1 MKSLLNPFS
10 VLRHLD
16 FWSVVAFDTG
26 GGGSSGGGSG
36 GSGGSSGGGYNS
48 GNGRDGPAPD
58 MGGGGGG
65 GSGGSIGSSGVGSN
79 NISVVSK
86 SGRGSVNSNS
96 FLENLANRFTLNDGA
111 SYVGGQLVDASTLE
125 SISPGGK
132 TSKGN
137 TISGF
142 ANSMSND
149 NTWGPSP
156 SDRTFTPEQLGALT
170 TVNTFR
176 ENLANMI
183 TPFDGAKY
191 VGGNLI
197 EQSTGRSLT
206 GGGFATNKMGAKDY
220 IYGVSDNFSN
230 NAPIEQGKMSNK
242 AFADAVARENRL
254 QDIPPSD
261 LAYFSSFIPGQYV
274 PVVGGWL
281 GGKMLEG
288 GITDRRAT
296 MDQHQ
301 AALDSGATPVM
312 NGDAYSGYNSVD
324 GKFVSYADPLTDT
337 SIGALG
343 NFVASGE
350 RGDVAAI
357 QPVVAPPPSVA
368 EKIFNRYYRG
378 GSGYGMP
385 PWLRRYASGT
395 SIDALLSMVTRDG
408 QEYYQTPE
416 GGFIPAAEL
425 VGSKMIAN

>member
-26 GGGSSGGGSG
+26 GGGSSGGGIG
-36 GSGGSSGGGYNS
+36 GSGGSSGSSGGS
-48 GNGRDGPAPD
+48 GGSGRDGPAPD

-96 FLENLANRFTLNDGA
+96 FLENLANTFTPKDGA

-156 SDRTFTPEQLGALT
+156 SDRTFTQAQLGALT
-170 TVNTFR
+170 TRNTFR
-176 ENLANMI
+176 ENLANII

-197 EQSTGRSLT
+197 EQATGRSLT
-206 GGGFATNKMGAKDY
+206 GGGFATNKMGDKNF

-242 AFADAVARENRL
+242 AFANAVARENML

-288 GITDRRAT
+288 GINERRA
-296 MDQHQ
+296 
-301 AALDSGATPVM
+301 A
-312 NGDAYSGYNSVD
+312 VD
-324 GKFVSYADPLTDT
+324 RNEDPLLDQK
-337 SIGALG
+337 IGALG

>member
-1 MKSLLNPFS
+1 MKSLINPFS

-96 FLENLANRFTLNDGA
+96 FLENLANTFTPKDGA

-156 SDRTFTPEQLGALT
+156 SDRTFTQAQLGALT
-170 TVNTFR
+170 TRNTFR
-176 ENLANMI
+176 ENLANII

-197 EQSTGRSLT
+197 EQATGRSLT
-206 GGGFATNKMGAKDY
+206 GGGFATNKMGDKNF

-242 AFADAVARENRL
+242 AFADAVARENML

-288 GITDRRAT
+288 GINERRA
-296 MDQHQ
+296 
-301 AALDSGATPVM
+301 A
-312 NGDAYSGYNSVD
+312 VD
-324 GKFVSYADPLTDT
+324 RNVDPMLNPN
-337 SIGALG
+337 IGALG

>member
-96 FLENLANRFTLNDGA
+96 FLENLANTFTPKDGA

-156 SDRTFTPEQLGALT
+156 SDRTFTQAQLGALT
-170 TVNTFR
+170 TRNTFR
-176 ENLANMI
+176 ENLANII

-242 AFADAVARENRL
+242 AFADAVARENML

-288 GITDRRAT
+288 GINERRA
-296 MDQHQ
+296 
-301 AALDSGATPVM
+301 A
-312 NGDAYSGYNSVD
+312 VD
-324 GKFVSYADPLTDT
+324 RNEDPLLDQK
-337 SIGALG
+337 IGALG

-378 GSGYGMP
+378 GSGFNMP
-385 PWLRRYASGT
+385 LWLRRYASGT

>member
-26 GGGSSGGGSG
+26 GGGSSGGGIG

-96 FLENLANRFTLNDGA
+96 FLENLANTFTPKDGA

-156 SDRTFTPEQLGALT
+156 SDRTFTQAQLGALT
-170 TVNTFR
+170 TRNTFR
-176 ENLANMI
+176 ENLANII

-197 EQSTGRSLT
+197 EQATGRSLT
-206 GGGFATNKMGAKDY
+206 GGGFATNKMGDKNF

-230 NAPIEQGKMSNK
+230 NAPIEQGQMSNK
-242 AFADAVARENRL
+242 DFADALARENRL

-274 PVVGGWL
+274 PFVGGWL

-288 GITDRRAT
+288 GITDRRA
-296 MDQHQ
+296 
-301 AALDSGATPVM
+301 A
-312 NGDAYSGYNSVD
+312 VD
-324 GKFVSYADPLTDT
+324 RNEDPLLDQK
-337 SIGALG
+337 IGALG

-357 QPVVAPPPSVA
+357 QPVVATQTELA
-368 EKIFNRYYRG
+368 EQIFNRYYKG
-378 GSGYGMP
+378 GSESEMP

-425 VGSKMIAN
+425 IGSKMIAN

>member
-1 MKSLLNPFS
+1 MKSLINPFS

-26 GGGSSGGGSG
+26 GAAGGG
-36 GSGGSSGGGYNS
+36 GGG
-48 GNGRDGPAPD
+48 NGIDGPAPD
-58 MGGGGGG
+58 MGRAGAGVKGGGKGG
-65 GSGGSIGSSGVGSN
+65 SGVGSN
-79 NISVVSK
+79 NIGVVSK
-86 SGRGSVNSNS
+86 SSRGSVNSNS
-96 FLENLANRFTLNDGA
+96 FLENVANMFTPKDGA
-111 SYVGGQLVDASTLE
+111 SYAGGQLVDDASGA

-132 TSKGN
+132 TSTGN

-176 ENLANMI
+176 ENLANII

-206 GGGFATNKMGAKDY
+206 GGGYTTNKMGAKDY
-220 IYGVSDNFSN
+220 IYGVSDDFSN
-230 NAPIEQGKMSNK
+230 NAQIAQGQMSNK
-242 AFADAVARENRL
+242 AYADAVARENML

-261 LAYFSSFIPGQYV
+261 LAYFSSFVPGMAV

-324 GKFVSYADPLTDT
+324 GKFVPYADPLTDT

-350 RGDVAAI
+350 RGDVADI

-368 EKIFNRYYRG
+368 EQIFNRYYKG
-378 GSGYGMP
+378 GSGFGMP
-385 PWLRRYASGT
+385 LWLRRYASGT

-425 VGSKMIAN
+425 IGSKMIAN

>member
-26 GGGSSGGGSG
+26 GGGSSGGGIG

-58 MGGGGGG
+58 MGRGGGGG
-65 GSGGSIGSSGVGSN
+65 GSSGSSGGGRSSGSGSN

-96 FLENLANRFTLNDGA
+96 FLENLANTFTPKDGA

-156 SDRTFTPEQLGALT
+156 SDRTFTQEQLGALT
-170 TVNTFR
+170 TRNTFR
-176 ENLANMI
+176 ENLANII

-197 EQSTGRSLT
+197 EQATGRSLT

-230 NAPIEQGKMSNK
+230 NAPIAQGQMSNK
-242 AFADAVARENRL
+242 DFADALARENRL

-274 PVVGGWL
+274 PFVGGWL

-288 GITDRRAT
+288 GINERRA
-296 MDQHQ
+296 
-301 AALDSGATPVM
+301 A
-312 NGDAYSGYNSVD
+312 VD
-324 GKFVSYADPLTDT
+324 RNEDPMLNQN
-337 SIGALG
+337 IGALG

-357 QPVVAPPPSVA
+357 QPVVATQTELA
-368 EKIFNRYYRG
+368 EQIFNRYYNG
-378 GSGYGMP
+378 GSESEMP

-425 VGSKMIAN
+425 IGSKMIAN

>member
-26 GGGSSGGGSG
+26 GGGSSGGGIG

-96 FLENLANRFTLNDGA
+96 FLENLANTFTPKDGA

-156 SDRTFTPEQLGALT
+156 SDRTFTQAQLGALT
-170 TVNTFR
+170 TRNTFR
-176 ENLANMI
+176 ENLANII

-197 EQSTGRSLT
+197 EQATGRSLT
-206 GGGFATNKMGAKDY
+206 GGGYTTNKMGAKDF
-220 IYGVSDNFSN
+220 IYGVSDDFSN

-242 AFADAVARENRL
+242 AFADAVARENML

-274 PVVGGWL
+274 PFVGGWL

-288 GITDRRAT
+288 GINERRA
-296 MDQHQ
+296 
-301 AALDSGATPVM
+301 A
-312 NGDAYSGYNSVD
+312 VD
-324 GKFVSYADPLTDT
+324 RNEDPLLDQK
-337 SIGALG
+337 IGALG

>member
-26 GGGSSGGGSG
+26 GGGSSGGGIG

-58 MGGGGGG
+58 MGRGGGGG
-65 GSGGSIGSSGVGSN
+65 GSSGSSGGGRSSGSGSN

-96 FLENLANRFTLNDGA
+96 FLENLANTFTPKDGA

-156 SDRTFTPEQLGALT
+156 SDRTFTQAQLGALT
-170 TVNTFR
+170 TRNTFR
-176 ENLANMI
+176 ENLANII

-197 EQSTGRSLT
+197 EQATGRSLT
-206 GGGFATNKMGAKDY
+206 GGGFATNKMGDKNF

-230 NAPIEQGKMSNK
+230 NAPIEQGQMSNK
-242 AFADAVARENRL
+242 DFADALARENRL

-274 PVVGGWL
+274 PFVGGWL

-288 GITDRRAT
+288 GINERRAAVDRNEDP
-296 MDQHQ
+296 MLDQ
-301 AALDSGATPVM
+301 
-312 NGDAYSGYNSVD
+312 
-324 GKFVSYADPLTDT
+324 K
-337 SIGALG
+337 IGALG

-357 QPVVAPPPSVA
+357 QPVVATQTELA
-368 EKIFNRYYRG
+368 EQIFNRYYKG
-378 GSGYGMP
+378 GSESEMP

-425 VGSKMIAN
+425 IGSKMIAN

>member
-1 MKSLLNPFS
+1 LLLILAADAP
-10 VLRHLD
+10 VVAV
-16 FWSVVAFDTG
+16 SVVAV
-26 GGGSSGGGSG
+26 
-36 GSGGSSGGGYNS
+36 
-48 GNGRDGPAPD
+48 APVVVATIVA
-58 MGGGGGG
+58 MGGTALPPIWVEVAVAVAPLAPAVVADR
-65 GSGGSIGSSGVGSN
+65 GSGSN

-96 FLENLANRFTLNDGA
+96 FLENLANRFTPNDGA
-111 SYVGGQLVDASTLE
+111 RYVGGQLVDASTLA

-156 SDRTFTPEQLGALT
+156 SDRTFTQAQLGALT
-170 TVNTFR
+170 TRNTFR
-176 ENLANMI
+176 ENLANII

-206 GGGFATNKMGAKDY
+206 GGGFATNKMGAKDF

-242 AFADAVARENRL
+242 AFADAVARENML

-274 PVVGGWL
+274 PFVGGWL

-288 GITDRRAT
+288 GINERRA
-296 MDQHQ
+296 
-301 AALDSGATPVM
+301 A
-312 NGDAYSGYNSVD
+312 VD
-324 GKFVSYADPLTDT
+324 RNEDPL
-337 SIGALG
+337 
-343 NFVASGE
+343 
-350 RGDVAAI
+350 
-357 QPVVAPPPSVA
+357 QC
-368 EKIFNRYYRG
+368 
-378 GSGYGMP
+378 
-385 PWLRRYASGT
+385 
-395 SIDALLSMVTRDG
+395 
-408 QEYYQTPE
+408 
-416 GGFIPAAEL
+416 
-425 VGSKMIAN
+425 